1 MDDEEFIPKL
11 SGVRSKHDSTE
22 SGRSGNQ
29 SQKNEGDL
37 QDSGKTGETV
47 ADRAAADLSAAALAI
62 EMTAVSSFDSLPV
75 TNVAPNP
82 QSFSD
87 LVMPETKPQ
96 LSASHLD
103 PEFGYHGGV
112 QEPKDQPRKPPS
124 AMPPPPPPKSVV
136 QYNQQI
142 ADEQPS
148 PIDSLIKQSDE
159 LDSIW
164 ALHSEPTTNE
174 PRLNANANANANPKQ
189 PARQTPFENNTDT
202 KILFAPDGYGAASMT
217 PLSPQQASLELP
229 EMTSTPDAGAFS
241 SGTPAPDV
249 GDRKQRSA
257 VVRSSLYWVVKE
269 ARLVTHG
276 AFADYEPP
284 RPTNSDTTILKQ
296 PKRSR
301 VTAENSVVYE
311 EPPAA
316 QVPPTNAPVANV
328 PDPMVPKTST
338 PNTSAPN
345 TVMPSAPVRTNPTPP
360 SVVNA
365 FTEGNFDPT
374 VKVSGDQLSKNSN
387 EPVSQAGNPDLV
399 KPEVAVGHRPVSL
412 SPDDKKATQEVTG
425 ERMLKPAGAKNQ
437 SDLQRTTGQRR
448 LEQGTTSDGTI
459 KLPIIGSVKRKTLK
473 KQAVTLG
480 SVLVLCIASAMVMY
494 DTIIA
499 GDSATKEQES
509 GGSKDG
515 SGQSSLN
522 ATKNDLSNDSKSSD
536 GELSAQTA
544 GATSNA
550 SNDASSN
557 PITATTE
564 DLAKAFKLEQQQ
576 NYIAS
581 MELFDKIIAIDK
593 GENPKSLH
601 GRGRVCTKLQLYD
614 KALSDL
620 ETADKL
626 DPRNVNI
633 LIDLAAVRYLRS
645 EYIDSAKDYEHI
657 LVDHPD
663 DVDALYGRGISY
675 AGMGKHESAIS
686 DFERVV
692 KLKPTYDKAY
702 RQMCTTYLAMGQPD
716 KAESAITHAMKSCG
730 ADADLYF
737 SRALSRYQQGRKDA
751 SIEDYNDAIR
761 LSPDRKEYYNDRGYV
776 LKEVGKLDEAKR
788 DFQTALE
795 LDPKYKLA
803 ADNLRKLRKMEK
815 SANSGH

>member
-1 MDDEEFIPKL
+1 MDDQDFIPKL

-22 SGRSGNQ
+22 SGHSGNQ
-29 SQKNEGDL
+29 SKKDEGDSK
-37 QDSGKTGETV
+37 DSEKAAAEQVDAGRDPASGQAADQLTGAGEQSS
-47 ADRAAADLSAAALAI
+47 AADLSAADFSAAALAI

-103 PEFGYHGGV
+103 PEFGYHGGI
-112 QEPKDQPRKPPS
+112 QEPKDQPRKPPG
-124 AMPPPPPPKSVV
+124 AMPPPPKSVV

-164 ALHSEPTTNE
+164 TW
-174 PRLNANANANANPKQ
+174 
-189 PARQTPFENNTDT
+189 QTPFENNTDT

-229 EMTSTPDAGAFS
+229 EVESAPDAGAYIGETS
-241 SGTPAPDV
+241 AADA

-257 VVRSSLYWVVKE
+257 AVRSSLYWVVKE

-296 PKRSR
+296 PTRSR
-301 VTAENSVVYE
+301 VTAENSVIYE
-311 EPPAA
+311 EL
-316 QVPPTNAPVANV
+316 APKTSA
-328 PDPMVPKTST
+328 PDPMAAKTI
-338 PNTSAPN
+338 APN
-345 TVMPSAPVRTNPTPP
+345 TVVPHAPVRTNPTPP

-365 FTEGNFDPT
+365 FSEGNFDPT
-374 VKVSGDQLSKNSN
+374 VRVSGNNLSKSTN
-387 EPVSQAGNPDLV
+387 EPVSQSGNPDTV
-399 KPEVAVGHRPVSL
+399 KP
-412 SPDDKKATQEVTG
+412 EVTG
-425 ERMLKPAGAKNQ
+425 ERMSEPAGAKNQ
-437 SDLQRTTGQRR
+437 SFLQGTTGQRR
-448 LEQGTTSDGTI
+448 LEQGTTSDGNI
-459 KLPIIGSVKRKTLK
+459 KLPIIGTVKRETLK

-480 SVLVLCIASAMVMY
+480 TVLVLCIASAIVMY
-494 DTIIA
+494 DTITA
-499 GDSATKEQES
+499 GRESTTKAQES
-509 GGSKDG
+509 GESKNA
-515 SGQSSLN
+515 SQSILN
-522 ATKNDLSNDSKSSD
+522 ATKNDLSTDSKSSD
-536 GELSAQTA
+536 GELSTQKAE
-544 GATSNA
+544 
-550 SNDASSN
+550 ASSN
-557 PITATTE
+557 AGKDNSSSPTKDATE

-581 MELFDKIIAIDK
+581 MELFDKIIEIDK

-614 KALSDL
+614 KALNDL
-620 ETADKL
+620 EAADRL

-645 EYIDSAKDYEHI
+645 EYIDSAKDYQHI
-657 LVDHPD
+657 LIDHPD

-702 RQMCTTYLAMGQPD
+702 RQMCTAYLAMGQPD
-716 KAESAITHAMKSCG
+716 KAESAITQAMKTCG

-776 LKEVGKLDEAKR
+776 LKEVGKLDDARR
-788 DFQTALE
+788 DFKTALE
-795 LDPKYKLA
+795 LDSKYRLA
-803 ADNLRKLRKMEK
+803 ADNLRKLRKLEQSAK
-815 SANSGH
+815 SAH